1 MIFHPVV
8 AWSLVVRSW
17 TWLKKLFS
25 KAENPAVPCSL
36 AATIRRVSP
45 NGGWFEFCFS
55 WQKGGALPQAPAA
68 PAIGQTVNQSGPPAY
83 SAPPLQLDLR
93 SNSDSAL
100 PVPASLL
107 PLIVGN

>member
-8 AWSLVVRSW
+8 AWSLAVRSW

-25 KAENPAVPCSL
+25 KAEKPAAPWSL
-36 AATIRRVSP
+36 VTSVRRVFP

-55 WQKGGALPQAPAA
+55 WQKGGGSPPQVPAN
-68 PAIGQTVNQSGPPAY
+68 PAIGEPVNQFDHPAGT
-83 SAPPLQLDLR
+83 APPQLDLR

-100 PVPASLL
+100 HVPASLL